1 MTKSSESLDG
11 QHFLDAAKL
20 HCRSQIKDAQAKI
33 DLYLN
38 FAQGVADHSN
48 ITKEILA
55 AAEQGAHAQ
64 DILLFLEKYHR

>member
-1 MTKSSESLDG
+1 MSKPSEPLDG
-11 QHFLDAAKL
+11 QRFLDAAKL

-48 ITKEILA
+48 IMKVILE

-64 DILLFLEKYHR
+64 DVLRFLEKSVR